1 MDNKDTALLIGV
13 VGGLAI
19 FMVWWDGQTKMAA
32 LQAENA
38 RLRSELQTT
47 QVKLESFREGVILNG
62 R

>member
-13 VGGLAI
+13 VGGLAVL
-19 FMVWWDGQTKMAA
+19 MVWWDGHTKMAA
-32 LQAENA
+32 LQVENA